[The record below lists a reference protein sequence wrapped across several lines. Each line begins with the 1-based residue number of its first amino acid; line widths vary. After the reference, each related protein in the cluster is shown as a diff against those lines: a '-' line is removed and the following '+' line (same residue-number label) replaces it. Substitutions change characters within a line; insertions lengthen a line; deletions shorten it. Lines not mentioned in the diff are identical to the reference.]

1 MVSLRFIVAVRIV
14 PRKSPAAVRGADP
27 ESGLT
32 LACPLWRRLAAALA
46 PEHLAFAICERSF
59 TAKDAKGLEIVA
71 SFGAAVVGRCMSLGG
86 APKEST
92 ISRPVFPLWVTKYRQ
107 IADTGSR

>member
-1 MVSLRFIVAVRIV
+1 M
-14 PRKSPAAVRGADP
+14 
-27 ESGLT
+27 
-32 LACPLWRRLAAALA
+32 LACPLWRGLAAALA
-46 PEHLAFAICERSF
+46 PEHLALAIRGGSF
-59 TAKDAKGLEIVA
+59 TAKDAKDAKGLEIVA